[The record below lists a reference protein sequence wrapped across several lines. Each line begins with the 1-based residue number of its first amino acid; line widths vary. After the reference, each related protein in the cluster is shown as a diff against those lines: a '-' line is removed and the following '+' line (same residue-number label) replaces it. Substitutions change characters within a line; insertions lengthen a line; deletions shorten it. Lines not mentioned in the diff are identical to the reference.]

1 MYACMICVDTHRA
14 RHLPQRESICG
25 EFYTKMMSQAD
36 ELATSGHPLGDE
48 EFVSNILV
56 GIDQDFDLMVSAVVA
71 QVEPRMPA
79 ELYS

>member
-1 MYACMICVDTHRA
+1 VQTRIALDTSRKGNQSVA
-14 RHLPQRESICG
+14 
-25 EFYTKMMSQAD
+25 EFYTKMMSHAD
-36 ELATSGHPLGDE
+36 ELATSGHALGDE
-48 EFVSNILV
+48 EFVSNILA